1 MLSCLYMTNT
11 PPENSD
17 SQKKDIREMSDY
29 ERRTRDRSIR
39 DLVFRVR
46 QRGLISEID
55 TLRELSE
62 DPEVPEADR
71 MVLKNALTLSPLK
84 SRPQGRDY
92 SRCKPGGNKRIEA
105 KPRLDEL
112 DTLPRLPK

>member
-1 MLSCLYMTNT
+1 MKNA
-11 PPENSD
+11 PPENLG
-17 SQKKDIREMSDY
+17 SQNNDIHKMSDY

-55 TLRELSE
+55 KLRELSE

-84 SRPQGRDY
+84 SRPQSRDY
-92 SRCKPGGNKRIEA
+92 SKRTPSGNRRIEA